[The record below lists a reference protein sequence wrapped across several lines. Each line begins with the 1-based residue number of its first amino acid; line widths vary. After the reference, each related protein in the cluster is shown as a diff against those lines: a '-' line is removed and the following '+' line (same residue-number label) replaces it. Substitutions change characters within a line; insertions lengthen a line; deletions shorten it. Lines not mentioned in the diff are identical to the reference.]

1 MKYNGALWWDNLYG
15 PSSLINEIQKEVN
28 NKKNVIISCEH
39 EIPWI
44 DYFFSQ
50 IIQADYNFMVDV
62 YELDIDEISD
72 NETILKKILKLNGI
86 GYQYK
91 GDKNSIKYLNEIDSE
106 YMKLYYIKNLPSSRE
121 DQLVNLMKN
130 MESNSKVLII
140 ANYSSVPSQGGLLK
154 VKKYNDY
161 ISVYDKIRFL
171 KLVIQKSN
179 LSIYMNEYIA
189 ELVGRM
195 ENSLVKAI
203 EVVENYSL
211 DETYNFE
218 EIEDSKKKLVWESQ
232 LLVFFPLLE
241 KKRNEFVYRH
251 YDKIKLHLPMKDTF
265 SNVYETPEE
274 LEIGHI
280 MRLIK
285 NNQIYISNDE
295 KDQFEMWYDI
305 RNKLAHQK
313 IVKEDVLKKFK

>member
-72 NETILKKILKLNGI
+72 DETILKKILKLNGI

-121 DQLVNLMKN
+121 DELVNLMKN
-130 MESNSKVLII
+130 MQSNSKVLII

-285 NNQIYISNDE
+285 NNQINISNDE
-295 KDQFEMWYDI
+295 KDQFEMLYDI